1 MTDTI
6 PPTTNELIYIR
17 NTINEYGERIATI
30 LQSKGYEVEFGKKSE
45 GKNDLSDLLDIM
57 IMIIENQE
65 GE

>member
-57 IMIIENQE
+57 IMIIENQ
-65 GE
+65 